1 VSGLAVALTVTTC
14 LSAIL
19 GYVVVEYG
27 LASLPEF
34 LAVTAVLFIGLLVI
48 NAVSPFLS

>member
-1 VSGLAVALTVTTC
+1 VSGLAVALTVATC

-19 GYVVVEYG
+19 GYVVLQYG

-34 LAVTAVLFIGLLVI
+34 LAFTALLFIALVVI